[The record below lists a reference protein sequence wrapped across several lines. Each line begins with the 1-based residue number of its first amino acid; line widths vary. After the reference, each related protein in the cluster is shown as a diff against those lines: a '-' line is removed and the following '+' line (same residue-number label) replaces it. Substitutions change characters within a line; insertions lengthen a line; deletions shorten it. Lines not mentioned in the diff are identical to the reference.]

1 MMVII
6 LANRAWYDL
15 RSTAHAHGL
24 TFHTKQPK
32 TEVYARLYRSLVQEG
47 RLRRRFKQLT
57 EEERSTLVAL
67 QVGGGT
73 MPLSRFQK
81 IYGVI
86 RIYRPW
92 RKDNTP
98 KHPWKRPHST
108 AEKLWYLGFIEI
120 VKGRPDQVMLPD
132 EVMALLPPLPRPEP
146 IQQVQMSAHPC
157 ETLCLDM
164 AMLLG
169 GLLYHDVRPLHGRW
183 LPPFALRAINE
194 RLRIHEGLDGIRS
207 ELQTGRLRFLHYL
220 AEAGGLVAV
229 QAGYLKPTV
238 EAWRWL
244 SLPPDERWQALL
256 DAVKADLAERHCL
269 WDRYR
274 LPSTDVQTWETLVKQ
289 LSQLVPGGI
298 YPCEILL
305 HSIHPYL
312 PEINDLDA
320 LLHEPLT
327 WLGVVSV
334 RADTVTIMPRLFSA
348 PQDARLMV
356 HKDGIEAVL
365 PNMPHL
371 RPLTACCAWATIDH
385 DRLRIDSAAV
395 ALALERGG
403 DALQIASLLAEL
415 IGAPLPV
422 EAFEQIEKWAR
433 AAQAL
438 TLHQVTLLT
447 AHDPSALAA
456 LRSDWRLR
464 PLLGDLLSSHHV
476 AVPSGHAEELLAK
489 LERRGCHVTSYL
501 KSPTIPDDTLLSP
514 EMVAYFWL
522 AVRVYQ
528 KLGAFVSQDIF
539 IPGAARDWLTNQLP
553 PSSADG
559 LEVQSE
565 ALIDRLAQTIRGKFT
580 PPPIIQPENSNAVRT
595 AVQSAYE
602 QHGALTIEYFS
613 PARGE
618 KTVRTIEPVMLYDR
632 NGAAYVEAWCR
643 LDEDTRTF
651 RVDRIL
657 RIIDET

>member
-1 MMVII
+1 M
-6 LANRAWYDL
+6 
-15 RSTAHAHGL
+15 
-24 TFHTKQPK
+24 
-32 TEVYARLYRSLVQEG
+32 
-47 RLRRRFKQLT
+47 
-57 EEERSTLVAL
+57 
-67 QVGGGT
+67 
-73 MPLSRFQK
+73 
-81 IYGVI
+81 I

-120 VKGRPDQVMLPD
+120 VKGRPDQVILPD
-132 EVMALLPPLPRPEP
+132 EVMALLPPLPCPEP
-146 IQQVQMSAHPC
+146 IQQVQMSTHPC

-169 GLLYHDVRPLHGRW
+169 GLLYYDVRPLHGRW
-183 LPPFALRAINE
+183 FPPYALRVINE

-229 QAGYLKPTV
+229 QAGYLKPTIQ
-238 EAWRWL
+238 AWDWL
-244 SLPPDERWQALL
+244 NLPPDERWQVLMN
-256 DAVKADLAERHCL
+256 AVKTDLAACHCL
-269 WDRYR
+269 WKRYR
-274 LPSTDVQTWETLVKQ
+274 LPPTDVQTWATLLKQ

-298 YPCEILL
+298 YPHKILL
-305 HSIHPYL
+305 RSIRPYL
-312 PEINDLDA
+312 PEINGLDA
-320 LLHEPLT
+320 LMDEPLT
-327 WLGVVSV
+327 WLGVVTV
-334 RADTVTIMPRLFSA
+334 QIDTVTIMPHSFST
-348 PQDARLMV
+348 PQDARLTLYE
-356 HKDGIEAVL
+356 DTIEVAL
-365 PNMPHL
+365 PDMPHFH
-371 RPLTACCAWATIDH
+371 PLAACCAWAKVDH
-385 DRLRIDSAAV
+385 DRLWIDSTAV

-403 DALQIASLLAEL
+403 DALQIAALLAEL
-415 IGAPLPV
+415 IGAPLPLQ
-422 EAFEQIEKWAR
+422 AFEQIEKWAR

-438 TLHQVTLLT
+438 TLRQVTLLT
-447 AHDPSALAA
+447 ARDDAVLTA

-464 PLLGDLLSSHHV
+464 PLLEAPLSPHHV
-476 AVPSGHAEELLAK
+476 AVPSSCAKELLAK
-489 LERRGCHVTSYL
+489 LERRGCSVTSYL
-501 KSPTIPDDTLLSP
+501 KSPPISDENSLPV
-514 EMVAYFWL
+514 EMIAYLWL

-528 KLGAFVSQDIF
+528 KLGALVPQDIF

-553 PSSADG
+553 PSSADE
-559 LEVQSE
+559 LESESE
-565 ALIDRLAQTIRGKFT
+565 ALIDRLAQTIRGKFL
-580 PPPIIQPENSNAVRT
+580 PPPIIRSEDPNTIRT

-602 QHGALTIEYFS
+602 RHGALTIEYFS

-618 KTVRTIEPVMLYDR
+618 KTVRTIEPVMLYER